1 MISVM
6 SLFFFF
12 FFTNFLSLSHFT
24 WKVKGVFI
32 FQGNYNY
39 FPCSCKILL
48 SIHFRSRDGIT
59 SEKIRTQG
67 FVQIILK

>member
-1 MISVM
+1 MLISIM

-12 FFTNFLSLSHFT
+12 YKLLSLSHLT

-48 SIHFRSRDGIT
+48 NIHFRSRDRIT
-59 SEKIRTQG
+59 SGKIRTQG
-67 FVQIILK
+67 FVQIIRK